1 MKQGRVR
8 MRRRMLWLAGSMSAV
23 VAAII
28 GWLVFL
34 PPELL
39 SVGDGYAA
47 KIVCSNVFIAGRD
60 PETVLAEDVQAPGHP
75 LLRLVRISVD
85 DTRKAVTAR
94 MFGFAAPGHAIYR
107 EGLGCTNVTQGEF
120 AAFPGN
126 RQLRRRPPQSDDAK
140 PWPEGSGT
148 TINPAVQTL
157 LTDPELAGPGMRAI
171 VVVKDGRI
179 VGERYGEGFNSATP
193 LLGWSMTKSVTAAL
207 IGLRIRDGQMALDRT
222 ELLPQWRNDARS
234 QIRLADL
241 LAMQSGL
248 QFNEDYGDVTD
259 VTRMLYLEGDMASFS
274 AAKPLE
280 ATPGERFNYSSGTST
295 ILSRL
300 WMNTFGSVREALT
313 FPRVALFRP
322 LGMTSAVLEPDAH
335 GTFVGS
341 SYMYATARDW
351 ARFGLFLLQ
360 DGNWS
365 GEQLLPSDFVA
376 FMRTPTKASNGRYG
390 AGHVWTKY
398 GPDGGPPLPSDA
410 YWLRGHDGQTVM
422 LVPSMGL
429 AVVRLGLTPSHT
441 GYDVRVLDSKIV
453 EAVK

>member
-1 MKQGRVR
+1 
-8 MRRRMLWLAGSMSAV
+8 MRRRLSWLAGSVSAV
-23 VAAII
+23 IAAVA
-28 GWLVFL
+28 GWLVIA
-34 PPELL
+34 PPDLL
-39 SVGDGYAA
+39 KVGDGYAA
-47 KIVCSNVFIAGRD
+47 KIVCSNVFVAGRD
-60 PETVLAEDVQAPGHP
+60 ADAVLAQDVQAPGHP

-85 DTRKAVTAR
+85 ETRKTVTAR

-126 RQLRRRPPQSDDAK
+126 RQLRRRAPQMDDGK
-140 PWPEGSGT
+140 PWPDGSGT
-148 TINPAVQTL
+148 AINPAIQAL
-157 LTDPELAGPGMRAI
+157 LTDSRLAGPGMRAI

-179 VGERYGEGFNSATP
+179 VAENYGEGFSNATP

-222 ELLPQWRNDARS
+222 ELLPQWRNDPRS
-234 QIRLADL
+234 QIKLADL
-241 LAMQSGL
+241 MAMQSGL

-274 AAKPLE
+274 ASKPLE
-280 ATPGERFNYSSGTST
+280 AKPGERFSYSSGTST

-300 WMNTFGSVREALT
+300 WMETFNSAREALT
-313 FPRVALFRP
+313 FPREALFRP
-322 LGMTSAVLEPDAH
+322 LGMTSAVFEPDAH

-360 DGNWS
+360 DGSWN
-365 GEQLLPSDFVA
+365 GEQLLPPDFVG

-390 AGHVWTKY
+390 AGQVWTKY
-398 GPDGGPPLPSDA
+398 GADCGPPLPDDA
-410 YWLRGHDGQTVM
+410 YWLQGHDGQTVM
-422 LVPSMGL
+422 LVPSLGL
-429 AVVRLGLTPSHT
+429 AVVRLGLTPSRS
-441 GYDVRVLDSKIV
+441 GYDVRVLEAKIV
-453 EAVK
+453 EAVS

>member
-1 MKQGRVR
+1 
-8 MRRRMLWLAGSMSAV
+8 MRRKLSWLAGSVSAV
-23 VAAII
+23 IAAVA
-28 GWLVFL
+28 GWLVIA
-34 PPELL
+34 PPDLL
-39 SVGDGYAA
+39 KVGDGYAA
-47 KIVCSNVFIAGRD
+47 KIVCSNVFVAGRD
-60 PETVLAEDVQAPGHP
+60 ADAVLAQDVQAPGHP

-85 DTRKAVTAR
+85 ETRKTVTAR

-126 RQLRRRPPQSDDAK
+126 RQLRRRAPQMDHGK
-140 PWPEGSGT
+140 PWPDGSGT
-148 TINPAVQTL
+148 AVNPAIQAL
-157 LTDPELAGPGMRAI
+157 LTDSRLAGPGMRAI

-179 VGERYGEGFNSATP
+179 VAENYGEGFSNATP

-222 ELLPQWRNDARS
+222 ELLPQWRNDPRS
-234 QIRLADL
+234 QIKLADL
-241 LAMQSGL
+241 MAMQSGL

-274 AAKPLE
+274 ASKPLE
-280 ATPGERFNYSSGTST
+280 AKPGERFSYSSGTST

-300 WMNTFGSVREALT
+300 WMETFNSAREALT
-313 FPRVALFRP
+313 FPREALFRP
-322 LGMTSAVLEPDAH
+322 LGMTSAVFEPDAH

-360 DGNWS
+360 DGSWN
-365 GEQLLPSDFVA
+365 GEQLLPPDFVG

-390 AGHVWTKY
+390 AGQVWTKY
-398 GPDGGPPLPSDA
+398 GADGGPPLPDDA
-410 YWLRGHDGQTVM
+410 YWLQGHDGQTVM
-422 LVPSMGL
+422 LVPSLGL
-429 AVVRLGLTPSHT
+429 AVVRLGLTPSRS
-441 GYDVRVLDSKIV
+441 GYDVRVLEAKII
-453 EAVK
+453 EAVS

>member
-1 MKQGRVR
+1 
-8 MRRRMLWLAGSMSAV
+8 MRRKLSWLAGSVSAV
-23 VAAII
+23 IAAVA
-28 GWLVFL
+28 GWLVIA
-34 PPELL
+34 PPDLL
-39 SVGDGYAA
+39 KVGDGYAA
-47 KIVCSNVFIAGRD
+47 KIVCSNVFVAGRD
-60 PETVLAEDVQAPGHP
+60 ADAVLAQDVQAPGHP

-85 DTRKAVTAR
+85 ETRKTVTAR

-126 RQLRRRPPQSDDAK
+126 RQLRRRAPQMDDGK
-140 PWPEGSGT
+140 PWPDGSGT
-148 TINPAVQTL
+148 AVNPAIQAL
-157 LTDPELAGPGMRAI
+157 LTDSRLAGPGMRAI

-179 VGERYGEGFNSATP
+179 VAENYGEGFNHATP

-222 ELLPQWRNDARS
+222 ELLPQWRNDPRS

-241 LAMQSGL
+241 MAMQSGL

-274 AAKPLE
+274 ASKPLE
-280 ATPGERFNYSSGTST
+280 AKPGERFSYSSGTST

-300 WMNTFGSVREALT
+300 WMETFNSAREALT
-313 FPRVALFRP
+313 FPREALFRP
-322 LGMTSAVLEPDAH
+322 LGMTSAVFEPDAH

-360 DGNWS
+360 DGSWN
-365 GEQLLPSDFVA
+365 GEQLLPPDFVG

-390 AGHVWTKY
+390 AGQVWTRY
-398 GPDGGPPLPSDA
+398 GADGGPPLPDDA
-410 YWLRGHDGQTVM
+410 YWLQGHDGQTVM
-422 LVPSMGL
+422 LVPSLGL
-429 AVVRLGLTPSHT
+429 AVVRLGLTPSRS
-441 GYDVRVLDSKIV
+441 GYDVRVLEAKIV
-453 EAVK
+453 EAVS

>member
-1 MKQGRVR
+1 
-8 MRRRMLWLAGSMSAV
+8 MRRKLSWLAGSVSAV
-23 VAAII
+23 IAAVA
-28 GWLVFL
+28 GWLVIA
-34 PPELL
+34 PPDLL
-39 SVGDGYAA
+39 KVGDGYAA
-47 KIVCSNVFIAGRD
+47 KIVCSNVFVAGRD
-60 PETVLAEDVQAPGHP
+60 ADAVLAQDVQAPGHP

-85 DTRKAVTAR
+85 ETRKTVTAR

-126 RQLRRRPPQSDDAK
+126 RQLRRRAPQMDDGK
-140 PWPEGSGT
+140 PWPDGSGT
-148 TINPAVQTL
+148 AVNPAIQAL
-157 LTDPELAGPGMRAI
+157 LTDSRLAGPGMRAI

-179 VGERYGEGFNSATP
+179 VAENYGEGFSNATP

-222 ELLPQWRNDARS
+222 ELLPQWRNDPRS
-234 QIRLADL
+234 QIKLADL
-241 LAMQSGL
+241 MAMQSGL

-274 AAKPLE
+274 ASKPLE
-280 ATPGERFNYSSGTST
+280 AKPGERFSYSSGTST

-300 WMNTFGSVREALT
+300 WMETFNSAREALT
-313 FPRVALFRP
+313 FPREALFRP
-322 LGMTSAVLEPDAH
+322 LGMTSAVFEPDAH

-360 DGNWS
+360 DGSWN
-365 GEQLLPSDFVA
+365 GEQLLPPDFVG

-390 AGHVWTKY
+390 AGQVWTKH
-398 GPDGGPPLPSDA
+398 GADGGPPLPDDA
-410 YWLRGHDGQTVM
+410 YWLQGHDGQTVM
-422 LVPSMGL
+422 LVPSLGL
-429 AVVRLGLTPSHT
+429 AVVRLGLTPSRS
-441 GYDVRVLDSKIV
+441 GYDVRVLEAKII
-453 EAVK
+453 EAVS

>member
-1 MKQGRVR
+1 
-8 MRRRMLWLAGSMSAV
+8 MRRKLSWLAGPVSAV
-23 VAAII
+23 IAAVA
-28 GWLVFL
+28 GWLVIA
-34 PPELL
+34 PPDLL
-39 SVGDGYAA
+39 KVGDGYAA
-47 KIVCSNVFIAGRD
+47 KIVCSNVFVAGRD
-60 PETVLAEDVQAPGHP
+60 ADAVLAQDVQVPGHP

-85 DTRKAVTAR
+85 ETRKTVTAR

-126 RQLRRRPPQSDDAK
+126 RQLRRRAPQMDDGK

-148 TINPAVQTL
+148 AVNPAIQAL
-157 LTDPELAGPGMRAI
+157 LTDSRLAGPGMRAI

-179 VGERYGEGFNSATP
+179 VAENYGEGFSNATP

-222 ELLPQWRNDARS
+222 ELLPQWRNDPRS
-234 QIRLADL
+234 QIKLADL
-241 LAMQSGL
+241 MAMQSGL

-274 AAKPLE
+274 ASKPLE
-280 ATPGERFNYSSGTST
+280 AKPGERFSYSSGTST

-300 WMNTFGSVREALT
+300 WMETFNSAREALT
-313 FPRVALFRP
+313 FPREALFRP
-322 LGMTSAVLEPDAH
+322 LGMTSAVFEPDAH

-360 DGNWS
+360 DGSWN
-365 GEQLLPSDFVA
+365 GEQLLPPDFVG

-390 AGHVWTKY
+390 AGQVWTKY
-398 GPDGGPPLPSDA
+398 GADGGPPLPDDA
-410 YWLRGHDGQTVM
+410 YWLQGHDGQTVM
-422 LVPSMGL
+422 LVPSLGL
-429 AVVRLGLTPSHT
+429 AVVRLGLTPSRS
-441 GYDVRVLDSKIV
+441 GYDVRVLEAKII
-453 EAVK
+453 EAVS